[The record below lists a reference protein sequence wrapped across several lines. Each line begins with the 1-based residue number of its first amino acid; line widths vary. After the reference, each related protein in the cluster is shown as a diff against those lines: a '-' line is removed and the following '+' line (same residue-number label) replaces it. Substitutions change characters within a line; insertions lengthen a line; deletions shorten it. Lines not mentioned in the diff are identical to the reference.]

1 MTFARGRYFTD
12 RGYTIKTAGT
22 FKFAHEVRLGA
33 VARYQDGQAFSR
45 LVLAPDLPQGAEAV
59 RGYPNGRT
67 RFAYTLTVDS
77 RLQKQLAAW
86 RGRLTLVLDVFNLL
100 NMSNEVEEVVLTGPA
115 FRQTAAVQPPRTLHF
130 GARITF

>member
-1 MTFARGRYFTD
+1 M
-12 RGYTIKTAGT
+12 
-22 FKFAHEVRLGA
+22 RLGA

-45 LVLAPDLPQGAEAV
+45 LVLATDLPQGAEAV
-59 RGYPNGRT
+59 RGSPNGRT

-86 RGRLTLVLDVFNLL
+86 RGRLTLMLDVFNLL

-115 FRQTAAVQPPRTLHF
+115 FRQTAAVQPPRTFHF